1 MFICQYCER
10 EAKTKKSNVQHE
22 IRCKENPDGVQVKPS
37 YGMLGKKGKNQWIK
51 AKELGTEYKLSEETR
66 KKMSASSSGRK
77 HSEETKKRLSKHRI
91 EFLKENPDM
100 VPYKLNHY
108 SKGPSYPEIYWKGI
122 LDAHNVDY
130 VEEYQIS
137 SYSLDFALVDKKI
150 DLEIDGEQH
159 YLDQRIVE
167 SDIRRTEFLE
177 NEGWTI
183 IRIRW
188 SEYQKLDRRKKEI
201 FVRKI
206 IKQLG

>member
-1 MFICQYCER
+1 MFRCQYCER
-10 EAKTKKSNVQHE
+10 EAKTKNSNVQHE

-37 YGMLGKKGKNQWIK
+37 YGMLGKKGKNQWTK
-51 AKELGTEYKLSEETR
+51 AKELGTEYKLSDETR

-91 EFLKENPDM
+91 KFLRENPDM

-108 SKGPSYPEIYWKGI
+108 SKGPSYPEMYWKGI

-130 VEEYQIS
+130 TEEYQIL

-159 YLDQRIVE
+159 YLDKRIAE
-167 SDIRRTEFLE
+167 SDIRRTKFLE
-177 NEGWTI
+177 NEGWTV

-188 SEYQKLDRRKKEI
+188 SEYQKLDRQEKEI
-201 FVRKI
+201 FVKEI
-206 IKQLG
+206 INQLG